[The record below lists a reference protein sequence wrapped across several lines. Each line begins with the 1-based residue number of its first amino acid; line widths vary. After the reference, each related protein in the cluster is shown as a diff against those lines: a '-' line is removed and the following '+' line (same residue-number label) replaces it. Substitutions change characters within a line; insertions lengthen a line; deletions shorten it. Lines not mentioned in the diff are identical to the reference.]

1 MKEEENQGGIM
12 KMTTQVRKWGNSL
25 GHSDPQ
31 PYCRDV
37 VHQARLRIGNESGKP
52 RD

>member
-25 GHSDPQ
+25 
-31 PYCRDV
+31 
-37 VHQARLRIGNESGKP
+37 AIRIPSHIAEMLSIKQGSELK
-52 RD
+52 